1 MAMPDGRVLEYL
13 ATGPADGPALVFHT
27 GTPSSAVGLSG
38 VTEAADAL
46 GLRLIGYSRPGYG
59 RSTPRPGRSIADAV
73 EDVTALLDELEVGEF
88 RALGWSGGGPHALAC
103 AALLPHRCRAA
114 ALIAGI
120 APYSARGLD
129 FLAGM
134 DQANIDEMGAAIAG
148 LDEIE
153 AFLRS
158 EAEGLRE
165 VTGAELAK
173 GMGGLLSSVDRAAVT
188 GTFADEL
195 AVSFRGAVESGLEG
209 WRDDDLAFVRDWG
222 FAVSDIA
229 VPVAVWQGR
238 QDRMVPFAH
247 GEWLA
252 AEIPTAEA
260 HLLEDEGHVSLIAQI
275 DEIVGDLAGLGT

>member
-73 EDVTALLDELEVGEF
+73 EDVTALLDELGVGEF

-103 AALLPHRCRAA
+103 AALLPRRCRAA

-120 APYSARGLD
+120 APRSARGLD

-148 LDEIE
+148 RDEIE

-165 VTGAELAK
+165 VTGAELAE

-195 AVSFRGAVESGLEG
+195 AVSFRGAVESGPEG

-252 AEIPTAEA
+252 AEIPTAVA
-260 HLLEDEGHVSLIAQI
+260 HLLEDEGHISLIAQI
-275 DEIVGDLAGLGT
+275 GEIVGDLAALGT